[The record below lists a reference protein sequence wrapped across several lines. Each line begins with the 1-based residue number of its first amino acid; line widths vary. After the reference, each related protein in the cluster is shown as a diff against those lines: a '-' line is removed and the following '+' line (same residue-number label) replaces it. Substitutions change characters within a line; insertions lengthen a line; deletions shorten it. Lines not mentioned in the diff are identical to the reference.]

1 MAQTA
6 EQIIAGARGL
16 DGNGMSFVQYL
27 RTVGY
32 KAQSPKTFEKW
43 LLDLFDNNKNGSIG
57 VGERTAYNRAK
68 KPENIGVYQTQYAQY
83 VTTLKAQDAAT
94 VRQYLAIWQANTGSA
109 SAAALTRASTEAA
122 GEKRKTLLVVAAAGV
137 AALLMLKK

>member
-6 EQIIAGARGL
+6 EQIISSARGL

-32 KAQSPKTFEKW
+32 KAQSPKTFEGW

-57 VGERTAYNRAK
+57 VGERAAYNRAK

-109 SAAALTRASTEAA
+109 SGAASRASSELA
-122 GEKRKTLLVVAAAGV
+122 GEKRKTLLTLAAAGV
-137 AALLMLKK
+137 AALLILK

>member
-6 EQIIAGARGL
+6 EQIIAGAKGL

-57 VGERTAYNRAK
+57 LFEMTAYNRAK
-68 KPENIGVYQTQYAQY
+68 KPENIGVYQTQYTQY

-94 VRQYLAIWQANTGSA
+94 VRQYLAIWQANTGNA
-109 SAAALTRASTEAA
+109 SGASSSRASTETA
-122 GEKRKTLLVVAAAGV
+122 GENRKTLLVVAAAGV
-137 AALLMLKK
+137 AALLFLK